1 MYNTYL
7 VFLQNIL
14 IAGDLN
20 ADCSY
25 LSRSKM
31 SALSIRQ
38 DSAYTWLIND
48 SQDTTVG
55 STDCAYDRCAM
66 TSE

>member
-1 MYNTYL
+1 M
-7 VFLQNIL
+7 LQNLL

-31 SALSIRQ
+31 ANLSLRL
-38 DSAYTWLIND
+38 DTSYNWLIIN

-55 STDCAYDRCAM
+55 PTDCAYDR
-66 TSE
+66 